1 MICCNGKNIKTV
13 SVESEFDMPALRL
26 GEKSKG
32 VNLILISLAFA
43 LAFLVKMPIT
53 EYLNCGLTGCQV
65 QKNLKSP
72 KLAKWQIQKRP
83 YQYPKIFKR
92 YDIALFDLVKISI
105 FSGGNQHSLSLIA
118 VREHL
123 ILYGVIW
130 WLENKLFWWFY
141 MAFRLKMLY
150 VKSIHYSNNMW
161 HFLAYFMSIWVKE
174 LSVVYLTRCYS
185 FNRFVLSY

>member
-13 SVESEFDMPALRL
+13 SFESEFDMPALRL

-105 FSGGNQHSLSLIA
+105 FSGGNQHSLSMN
-118 VREHL
+118 E
-123 ILYGVIW
+123 
-130 WLENKLFWWFY
+130 K
-141 MAFRLKMLY
+141 
-150 VKSIHYSNNMW
+150 
-161 HFLAYFMSIWVKE
+161 
-174 LSVVYLTRCYS
+174 
-185 FNRFVLSY
+185 VLSCNSIKMSFKSGKMSFDSNKNLLLELVRF